1 MTLYETIKTIEEV
14 AKEQP
19 NINNIVETG
28 DIFDLNTE
36 EFEQQYSAFCI
47 TQNTHVPQEN
57 FITFNFTLYY
67 VDRLTSD
74 KSNKLFVQ
82 STACEILTNIVKTLH
97 QTMYFLEVE
106 NSEITTFTQR
116 FTAECA
122 GAFITIGVTVP
133 YTNECA
139 WVPGG
144 GGTKIL
150 GEFDEHEF
158 STDFFLY
165 RLTYEQ

>member
-1 MTLYETIKTIEEV
+1 MTLYETIKTIEDV
-14 AKEQP
+14 AKQQP
-19 NINNIVETG
+19 NVNNIIKSG

-36 EFEQQYSAFCI
+36 EYQQQYSAFCV
-47 TQNTHVPQEN
+47 TQRTHVPQEN

-67 VDRLTSD
+67 VDRLTED

-82 STACEILTNIVKTLH
+82 STACEILTNIVKYLH
-97 QTMYFLEVE
+97 QTMYFLEIE

-122 GAFITIGVTVP
+122 GAFINVSITVP
-133 YTNECA
+133 YTNICA
-139 WVPGG
+139 STPGG
-144 GGTKIL
+144 GGTKIP

-165 RLTYEQ
+165 TIIY